1 MRTGR
6 EVSGARAD
14 APGLVVPA
22 VPRPRSGVHDRDAPP
37 RDVALP
43 VVGEERERVA
53 AEADVLGALPPQL
66 AREEGGIGFPGLV
79 ADQPSLDLQPD
90 PQHPPP
96 PPRPD
101 PGPPTAP

>member
-22 VPRPRSGVHDRDAPP
+22 VPRPRSGVPDRDAPP

-53 AEADVLGALPPQL
+53 AQAYVLGALPPHL
-66 AREEGGIGFPGLV
+66 ARAVCGVGFARLV
-79 ADQPSLDLQPD
+79 SGQLSAQSQPPPD
-90 PQHPPP
+90 PPPAS
-96 PPRPD
+96 PRP
-101 PGPPTAP
+101 